1 MKHKNLAII
10 AILLVFCATLLGV
23 FFGGGETAD
32 AAVTTGTSLFT
43 SSVGSTTVT
52 STPQA
57 QGILITYKT
66 SAEESAVLYRHN
78 LDMNYF
84 GIKIKVN
91 SKHFESFYVE
101 LTDTEDSGNVVVADF
116 SAGETE
122 GTMKVLLSDA
132 LDTEIQSTNSVET
145 VIGTTDKP
153 IGSDDVI
160 ELVYAADTE
169 NFTGQFKVKVY
180 HNDGTESEYVLAVE
194 EGDEKVEFVWLH
206 GAADQVIAPLMEAKM
221 RVGVTGQETQDNVDD
236 DVTPVNSSLHIQS
249 ISNILGEQGLTS
261 NETSVEENVVP
272 PLIKFSNLEYRGKV
286 LNVMEAEELEK
297 LFEKDADNFY
307 IYDTIGAKAKGDS
320 NASYKFP
327 FYAVSVLGKGFD
339 KITWS
344 VKEGEA
350 YFTEPEVISSQTS
363 KSLDADVDSL
373 YKFYFRVIMDYGDKV
388 DDEYIEENYTKFEFY
403 LNVRVV
409 DDKQNPVI
417 NNDGLKAFVYSKIT
431 DMTINAPATGS
442 YEFPVVNTSL
452 NISEGNLFTDM
463 ITEEEENSFDNLSVV
478 IGYKRPNS
486 TSDWTFSST
495 TKVTFN
501 SVGTWAFVYK
511 VTDQSGNEALSDVF
525 LFDVQDVTPPT
536 IKASD
541 KNVTVNEIL
550 TVPTPTRSD
559 NCVGVDTSKSDYRIW
574 EWNEDTQT
582 KGAEITKTV
591 KEQKF
596 TPKTVGDKYIVEYEA
611 EDKVGNR
618 SEVVSAILTVVE
630 ATAVTPEPNP
640 ANDVLIIILIVV
652 GTLVIVTLAIYL
664 FMGKKE
670 DKRPDAREA
679 LISDDSDEQNKQ

>member
-1 MKHKNLAII
+1 MKHKKLALIAII
-10 AILLVFCATLLGV
+10 LVFCATMVGV
-23 FFGGGETAD
+23 FFDGGQTAD

-169 NFTGQFKVKVY
+169 NFTGQFTVKVY

-286 LNVMEAEELEK
+286 LNVMEAEELGK

-307 IYDTIGAKAKGDS
+307 IYDTIGAKG
-320 NASYKFP
+320 ASYKFP
-327 FYAVSVLGKGFD
+327 FYAVSVLGKGYD

-350 YFTEPEVISSQTS
+350 DFTEPEVISSQTS

-409 DDKQNPVI
+409 KDEQDPVI

-463 ITEEEENSFDNLSVV
+463 ITEEEENSFDNLTVV

>member
-23 FFGGGETAD
+23 FFGGGGTAD

-307 IYDTIGAKAKGDS
+307 VYDTIGAKG
-320 NASYKFP
+320 ASYKFP
-327 FYAVSVLGKGFD
+327 FYAVSVLGKGYD

-350 YFTEPEVISSQTS
+350 DFTEPEVISSQTS

-409 DDKQNPVI
+409 KDEQDPVI

-463 ITEEEENSFDNLSVV
+463 ITEEEENSFDNLTVV

-582 KGAEITKTV
+582 KGAEIIKTV

>member
-23 FFGGGETAD
+23 FFGGGGTAD

-43 SSVGSTTVT
+43 SSVGSTTVP

-169 NFTGQFKVKVY
+169 NFTGQFTVKVY

-307 IYDTIGAKAKGDS
+307 IYDTIGAKG
-320 NASYKFP
+320 ASYKFP
-327 FYAVSVLGKGFD
+327 FYAVSVLGKGYD

-350 YFTEPEVISSQTS
+350 DFTEPEVISSQTS

-409 DDKQNPVI
+409 KDEQDPVI

-463 ITEEEENSFDNLSVV
+463 ITEEEENSFDNLTVV

-501 SVGTWAFVYK
+501 AVGTWAFVYK

>member
-194 EGDEKVEFVWLH
+194 EDDEKVEFVWLH

-307 IYDTIGAKAKGDS
+307 IYDTIGAKG
-320 NASYKFP
+320 ASYKFP
-327 FYAVSVLGKGFD
+327 FYAVSVLGKGYD

-350 YFTEPEVISSQTS
+350 DFTEPEVISSQTS

-409 DDKQNPVI
+409 KDEQDPVI

-463 ITEEEENSFDNLSVV
+463 ITEDEENSFDNLSVV

-525 LFDVQDVTPPT
+525 LFDVQDITPPT

-574 EWNEDTQT
+574 EWNEDAQ
-582 KGAEITKTV
+582 
-591 KEQKF
+591 
-596 TPKTVGDKYIVEYEA
+596 
-611 EDKVGNR
+611 
-618 SEVVSAILTVVE
+618 
-630 ATAVTPEPNP
+630 
-640 ANDVLIIILIVV
+640 
-652 GTLVIVTLAIYL
+652 
-664 FMGKKE
+664 
-670 DKRPDAREA
+670 
-679 LISDDSDEQNKQ
+679 QNWR

>member
-1 MKHKNLAII
+1 MKHKKLALIAII
-10 AILLVFCATLLGV
+10 LVFCATMVGV
-23 FFGGGETAD
+23 FFDGGQTAD

-169 NFTGQFKVKVY
+169 NFTGQFTVKVY

-307 IYDTIGAKAKGDS
+307 IYDTIGAKG
-320 NASYKFP
+320 ASYKFP
-327 FYAVSVLGKGFD
+327 FYAVSVLGKGYD

-350 YFTEPEVISSQTS
+350 DFTEPEVISSQTS

-409 DDKQNPVI
+409 KDEQDPVI

-463 ITEEEENSFDNLSVV
+463 ITEEEENSFDNLTVV

-501 SVGTWAFVYK
+501 AVGTWAFVYK

>member
-23 FFGGGETAD
+23 FFGGGGTAD

-169 NFTGQFKVKVY
+169 NFTVKVY

-307 IYDTIGAKAKGDS
+307 IYDTIGAKG
-320 NASYKFP
+320 ASYKFP
-327 FYAVSVLGKGFD
+327 FYAVSVLGKGYD

-350 YFTEPEVISSQTS
+350 DFTEPEVISSQTS

-409 DDKQNPVI
+409 KDEQDPVI

-463 ITEEEENSFDNLSVV
+463 ITEEEENSFDNLTVV

-582 KGAEITKTV
+582 KGAEIIKTV

>member
-1 MKHKNLAII
+1 MKYKNLAII

-23 FFGGGETAD
+23 FFGGGGTAD

-307 IYDTIGAKAKGDS
+307 IYDTIGAKG
-320 NASYKFP
+320 ASYKFS
-327 FYAVSVLGKGFD
+327 FYAVSVLGKGYD

-350 YFTEPEVISSQTS
+350 DFTEPEVISSQTS

-409 DDKQNPVI
+409 KDEQDPVI

-463 ITEEEENSFDNLSVV
+463 ITEEEENSFDNLTVV

-501 SVGTWAFVYK
+501 AVGTWAFVYK

-582 KGAEITKTV
+582 KGAEIIKTV

>member
-1 MKHKNLAII
+1 MKHKKLALIAII
-10 AILLVFCATLLGV
+10 LVFCATMVGV
-23 FFGGGETAD
+23 FFDGGQTAD

-66 SAEESAVLYRHN
+66 SAEDHAVLYRHT

-84 GIKIKVN
+84 GIKIRVN

-101 LTDTEDSGNVVVADF
+101 LTDSEDSGNVVVADF

-122 GTMKVLLSDA
+122 GTVKVRLSDA
-132 LDTEIQSTNSVET
+132 LDTEIQTTNSVET
-145 VIGTTDKP
+145 VIGTTEKP
-153 IGSDDVI
+153 VQINDVI
-160 ELVYAADTE
+160 QLVYIADTANYAGE
-169 NFTGQFKVKVY
+169 FKVFVF
-180 HNDGTESEYVLAVE
+180 HEDGTESEYALKTE
-194 EGDEKVEFVWLH
+194 EGDEKVGFDWLH
-206 GAADQVIAPLMEAKM
+206 GTADQVIAPLMEAKM
-221 RVGVTGQETQDNVDD
+221 RIGVTGQETSDNVDD
-236 DVTPVNSSLHIQS
+236 DVTPINSSLHVQS

-272 PLIKFSNLEYRGKV
+272 PLVKFRNLEYRGKV
-286 LNVMEAEELEK
+286 LNTMEAAELEK
-297 LFEKDADNFY
+297 LFYKDADNFY
-307 IYDTIGAKAKGDS
+307 IYDTIGAKGA
-320 NASYKFP
+320 AYKFP
-327 FYAVSVLGKGFD
+327 FYTVSVLGKGYD

-344 VKEGEA
+344 VKEGEED
-350 YFTEPEVISSQTS
+350 FTEPEVISSQTS
-363 KSLDADVDSL
+363 KSLDAEVDSL

-409 DDKQNPVI
+409 KDELDPVI
-417 NNDGLKAFVYSKIT
+417 NNEGLKAFVYSKIT

-463 ITEEEENSFDNLSVV
+463 ITEEEENSFDNLTVV
-478 IGYKRPNS
+478 VGYKRPNS
-486 TSDWTFSST
+486 TSSWTYSST

-511 VTDQSGNEALSDVF
+511 VTDQSGNETLSDIF

-541 KNVTVNEIL
+541 KDVTVNQIL

-574 EWNEDTQT
+574 EWNDETKT
-582 KGAEITKTV
+582 KGAEITKLV

-618 SEVVSAILTVVE
+618 SETVSAILTVVE
-630 ATAVTPEPNP
+630 ASAVTPEPNP
-640 ANDVLIIILIVV
+640 VNDVLIIILIVV
-652 GTLVIVTLAIYL
+652 GTLVVVTLAIYL

-670 DKRPDAREA
+670 NKKPDAREA
-679 LISDDSDEQNKQ
+679 LISDDDEQNKQ

>member
-23 FFGGGETAD
+23 FFGGGGTAD

-43 SSVGSTTVT
+43 SSVGIT

-169 NFTGQFKVKVY
+169 NFTGQFTVKVY

-307 IYDTIGAKAKGDS
+307 IYDTIGAKG
-320 NASYKFP
+320 ASYKFP
-327 FYAVSVLGKGFD
+327 FYAVSVLGKGYD

-350 YFTEPEVISSQTS
+350 DFTEPEVISSQTS

-409 DDKQNPVI
+409 KDEQDPVI

-463 ITEEEENSFDNLSVV
+463 ITEEEENSFDNLTVV

>member
-1 MKHKNLAII
+1 M
-10 AILLVFCATLLGV
+10 
-23 FFGGGETAD
+23 
-32 AAVTTGTSLFT
+32 
-43 SSVGSTTVT
+43 
-52 STPQA
+52 
-57 QGILITYKT
+57 ITYKT

-169 NFTGQFKVKVY
+169 NFTGQFTVKVY

-307 IYDTIGAKAKGDS
+307 IYDTIGAKG
-320 NASYKFP
+320 ASYKFP
-327 FYAVSVLGKGFD
+327 FYAVSVLGKGYD

-350 YFTEPEVISSQTS
+350 DFTEPEVISSQTS

-409 DDKQNPVI
+409 KDEQDPVI

-463 ITEEEENSFDNLSVV
+463 ITEEEENSFDNLTVV

-501 SVGTWAFVYK
+501 AVGTWAFVYK

-582 KGAEITKTV
+582 KGAEIIKTV

>member
-350 YFTEPEVISSQTS
+350 DFTEPEVISSQTS

-463 ITEEEENSFDNLSVV
+463 ITEEEENSFRQPFRSHRLQASQLHQRLDFFKQHHKGHVQFCGNMGFCLQGHGPKRQRSVE
-478 IGYKRPNS
+478 RRFP
-486 TSDWTFSST
+486 
-495 TKVTFN
+495 
-501 SVGTWAFVYK
+501 
-511 VTDQSGNEALSDVF
+511 L
-525 LFDVQDVTPPT
+525 
-536 IKASD
+536 
-541 KNVTVNEIL
+541 
-550 TVPTPTRSD
+550 
-559 NCVGVDTSKSDYRIW
+559 
-574 EWNEDTQT
+574 
-582 KGAEITKTV
+582 
-591 KEQKF
+591 
-596 TPKTVGDKYIVEYEA
+596 
-611 EDKVGNR
+611 
-618 SEVVSAILTVVE
+618 
-630 ATAVTPEPNP
+630 
-640 ANDVLIIILIVV
+640 
-652 GTLVIVTLAIYL
+652 
-664 FMGKKE
+664 
-670 DKRPDAREA
+670 
-679 LISDDSDEQNKQ
+679 

>member
-194 EGDEKVEFVWLH
+194 EDDEKVEFVWLH

-307 IYDTIGAKAKGDS
+307 IYDTIGAKG
-320 NASYKFP
+320 ASYKFP
-327 FYAVSVLGKGFD
+327 FYAVSVLGKGYD

-350 YFTEPEVISSQTS
+350 DFTEPEVISSQTS

-409 DDKQNPVI
+409 KDEQDPVI

-463 ITEEEENSFDNLSVV
+463 ITEDEENSFDNLSVV

-525 LFDVQDVTPPT
+525 LFDVQDITPPT

-541 KNVTVNEIL
+541 KT
-550 TVPTPTRSD
+550 
-559 NCVGVDTSKSDYRIW
+559 
-574 EWNEDTQT
+574 
-582 KGAEITKTV
+582 
-591 KEQKF
+591 
-596 TPKTVGDKYIVEYEA
+596 
-611 EDKVGNR
+611 
-618 SEVVSAILTVVE
+618 
-630 ATAVTPEPNP
+630 
-640 ANDVLIIILIVV
+640 
-652 GTLVIVTLAIYL
+652 
-664 FMGKKE
+664 
-670 DKRPDAREA
+670 
-679 LISDDSDEQNKQ
+679 

>member
-307 IYDTIGAKAKGDS
+307 IYDTIGAKG
-320 NASYKFP
+320 ASYKFP
-327 FYAVSVLGKGFD
+327 FYAVSVLGKGYD

-350 YFTEPEVISSQTS
+350 DFTEPEVISSQTS

-409 DDKQNPVI
+409 KDEQDPVI

-463 ITEEEENSFDNLSVV
+463 ITEEEENSFDNLTVV

-582 KGAEITKTV
+582 KGAEIIKTV

>member
-1 MKHKNLAII
+1 MKYKNLAII

-23 FFGGGETAD
+23 FFGGGGTAD

-307 IYDTIGAKAKGDS
+307 IYDTIGAKG
-320 NASYKFP
+320 ASYKFP
-327 FYAVSVLGKGFD
+327 FYAVSVLGKGYD

-350 YFTEPEVISSQTS
+350 DFTEPEVISSQTS

-463 ITEEEENSFDNLSVV
+463 ITEEEENSFDNLTVV

-582 KGAEITKTV
+582 KGAEIIKTV

>member
-1 MKHKNLAII
+1 MKYKNLAII

-23 FFGGGETAD
+23 FFGGGGTAD

-84 GIKIKVN
+84 EIKIKVN

-307 IYDTIGAKAKGDS
+307 IYDTIGAKG
-320 NASYKFP
+320 ASYKFP
-327 FYAVSVLGKGFD
+327 FYAVSVLGKGYD

-350 YFTEPEVISSQTS
+350 DFTEPEVISSQTS

>member
-1 MKHKNLAII
+1 MKYKNLAII

-23 FFGGGETAD
+23 FFGGGGTAD

-307 IYDTIGAKAKGDS
+307 IYDTIGAKG
-320 NASYKFP
+320 ASYKFP
-327 FYAVSVLGKGFD
+327 FYAVSVLGKGYD

-350 YFTEPEVISSQTS
+350 DFTEPEVISSQTS

-409 DDKQNPVI
+409 KDEQDPVI

-463 ITEEEENSFDNLSVV
+463 ITEEEENSFDNLTVV

-501 SVGTWAFVYK
+501 AVGTWAFVYK

-582 KGAEITKTV
+582 KGAEIIKTV

>member
-23 FFGGGETAD
+23 FFGGGGTAD

-169 NFTGQFKVKVY
+169 NFTGQFTVKVY

-307 IYDTIGAKAKGDS
+307 IYDTIGAKG
-320 NASYKFP
+320 ASYKFP
-327 FYAVSVLGKGFD
+327 FYAVSVLGKGYD

-350 YFTEPEVISSQTS
+350 DFTEPEVISSQTS

-409 DDKQNPVI
+409 KDEQDPVI

-463 ITEEEENSFDNLSVV
+463 ITEEEENSFDNLTVV

-501 SVGTWAFVYK
+501 AVGTWAFVYK

-582 KGAEITKTV
+582 KGAEIIKTV

>member
-1 MKHKNLAII
+1 MKHKKLALIAII
-10 AILLVFCATLLGV
+10 LVFCATMVGV
-23 FFGGGETAD
+23 FFDGGQTAD

-169 NFTGQFKVKVY
+169 NFTGQFTVKVY

-307 IYDTIGAKAKGDS
+307 IYDTIGAKG
-320 NASYKFP
+320 ASYKFP
-327 FYAVSVLGKGFD
+327 FYAVSVLGKGYD

-350 YFTEPEVISSQTS
+350 DFTEPEVISSQTS

-409 DDKQNPVI
+409 KDEQDPVI

-463 ITEEEENSFDNLSVV
+463 ITEEEENSFDNLTVV

>member
-1 MKHKNLAII
+1 MDPRLKHKNLAII

-194 EGDEKVEFVWLH
+194 EDDEKVEFVWLH

-307 IYDTIGAKAKGDS
+307 IYDTIGAKG
-320 NASYKFP
+320 ASYKFP
-327 FYAVSVLGKGFD
+327 FYAVSVLGKGYD

-350 YFTEPEVISSQTS
+350 DFTEPEVISSQTS

-409 DDKQNPVI
+409 KDEQDPVI

-463 ITEEEENSFDNLSVV
+463 ITEDEENSFDNLSVV

-525 LFDVQDVTPPT
+525 LFDVQDITPPT